1 MGAAKQLL
9 AGAVEQSRGW
19 EGRRG
24 KKG

>member
-1 MGAAKQLL
+1 MGAAEQLL
-9 AGAVEQSRGW
+9 AGAVEQSRGR

>member
-1 MGAAKQLL
+1 MGAAEQLL